1 MTMHSH
7 STSHVSLSFAVPT
20 YWPIGFVPG
29 QAFSLLA
36 QRFAVRTPLIQIS
49 WLICIEGDR
58 EYAGRMFKAMIP
70 IVT

>member
-1 MTMHSH
+1 MRYSQYRTD
-7 STSHVSLSFAVPT
+7 HVSLSFAVGT
-20 YWPIGFVPG
+20 YCPIGFVPG

-58 EYAGRMFKAMIP
+58 ESVGRML
-70 IVT
+70 